1 MAIPDQSTWIDEQLS
16 VLGLKDTKK
25 NRDMLAKRYN
35 NRYNMGTPG
44 NWYSYFQKQFP
55 QFASMFDGA
64 DGEAKA
70 IEVFGQ
76 DVINLFKDVA
86 NNPADYDLSSNEGL
100 AAFDSKL
107 LATKYYQDTTSK
119 QRAYDTMPI
128 TDRKASIDL
137 TKKSIA
143 DRYGE
148 LGFSDADVEAIS
160 EYAVR
165 NALSELALQHY
176 VYSYADIN
184 KGKSIT
190 QTVDA
195 GKLRAVAR
203 AYGYNPGN
211 LDDYIESILTGEKVG
226 ITGEVYTEDSL
237 RQKAKDYAKIL
248 YPHLNQQLDNNY
260 SLEDIFEPYKEVASR
275 ILDISPNAIDFADNK
290 WKKAL
295 SQTAQGTQMNLSE
308 WESEIKSNPEYEYQY
323 TKQAIKDS
331 QDMAFFIA
339 RAFGKVR

>member
-1 MAIPDQSTWIDEQLS
+1 MAIPDQSTWIEEQLS
-16 VLGLKDTKK
+16 VLGLKDTKE
-25 NRDMLAKRYN
+25 NRAMLAKRYN
-35 NRYNMGTPG
+35 TRYEMGTPG
-44 NWYSYFQKQFP
+44 DWYSYFKKQFP

-64 DGEAKA
+64 EGEAKA
-70 IEVFGQ
+70 TEIFGA

-86 NNPADYDLSSNEGL
+86 SNPQDYDLSSNEGL

-107 LATKYYQDTTSK
+107 MATKYYQDTTSK
-119 QRAYDTMPI
+119 QRAYDTMAMP
-128 TDRKASIDL
+128 DRIASIDM
-137 TKKSIA
+137 TKKAIA
-143 DRYGE
+143 DKYGE
-148 LGFSDADVEAIS
+148 LSLGDADIEKIA

-165 NALSELALQHY
+165 NALSELALTQY
-176 VYSYADIN
+176 VYSYAN
-184 KGKSIT
+184 LNAGKAIT
-190 QTVDA
+190 ETVNA

-211 LDDYIESILTGEKVG
+211 LDDLIESILTGEKVG
-226 ITGEVYTEDSL
+226 ITGQVYTEDTL

-260 SLEDIFEPYKEVASR
+260 SLEDIFEPYKEVAAR
-275 ILDISPNAIDFADNK
+275 TLDISPNQIDFADNK

-295 SQTAQGTQMNLSE
+295 SQTAQGTQMNLGE
-308 WESEIKSNPEYEYQY
+308 WETEIRSNPDYGYQY

-339 RAFGKVR
+339 RAFGKVK